1 MQKKPRIYIAGPMR
15 SYPNFNYPKFNG
27 FESVLVDAGWDVVNP
42 VRVGESIADAEAINA
57 DPALLE
63 AVLAAEILALKTCDA
78 IYLLYG
84 WEKSN
89 GARKEVAA
97 AIAHG
102 LMIYL
107 EPFIPFATTNPY
119 KTTSES

>member
-1 MQKKPRIYIAGPMR
+1 MTKKPRIYVAGPMR
-15 SYPNFNYPKFNG
+15 GYPEFNYPKFNG
-27 FESVLVDAGWDVVNP
+27 FASELAGAGWDIVNP
-42 VRVGESIADAEAINA
+42 VRVGESIADAEAINS

-63 AVLAAEILALKTCDA
+63 AVLAAEILALKTCEA
-78 IYLLYG
+78 IYLLNG
-84 WEKSN
+84 WEKSD

-102 LMIYL
+102 LMIYF
-107 EPFIPFATTNPY
+107 EPVIPLATTNPH

>member
-1 MQKKPRIYIAGPMR
+1 MMKKPRIYVAGPMR
-15 SYPNFNYPKFNG
+15 GYPNFNYPKFNG
-27 FESVLVDAGWDVVNP
+27 FTSELADAGWDVVNP
-42 VRVGESIADAEAINA
+42 VCVGESIADAEAIND

-78 IYLLYG
+78 VYLLNG
-84 WEKSN
+84 WEKSD

-102 LMIYL
+102 LKIYI
-107 EPFIPFATTNPY
+107 EPFIPY
-119 KTTSES
+119 RTTSES